1 MTLKNADNSLSNYSK
16 FSNPRSLSNHGA
28 DVLALLDKVAH
39 KSNAVDASD
48 VRSHLHIM
56 DKTASL
62 IPFVPNK
69 AQLHFREHRTGRD
82 LILKARQLGF
92 STEIQ
97 SSQFVE
103 AITET
108 ILCATLAH
116 DSDTTAKLRRM
127 AGRFYDYLPASLRP
141 ERGLDNATTT
151 TYPATGSEITIA
163 TAGSGNIG
171 RGGTYNRVHGSEVAF
186 WKDPDAIMAGI
197 MQGVSQSGRIVL
209 ESTPNGAQGWFYDRC
224 MEALNG
230 DSVWTLHF
238 YEWWWDDNYR
248 IALDDG
254 ETIVYSDD
262 ERQLADKHNLS
273 PEQIKWRRAKQRE
286 LPHTFKQEYPEDPY
300 SCFLTSGNSYFSSIP
315 HLETVF
321 RAVAILEKRGK
332 RIAGI
337 DFGQKKDFTAVSV
350 FDVATNMEFEIFRV
364 NQLDWVDMRTH
375 IIRLC
380 RKWSIDLL
388 VIEENSAGSV
398 NIAELRKELLY
409 AGLKTEV
416 QNFYTSAQSKPPLI
430 QGLYYA
436 LSEGGFLLQPD
447 PAAKRELYTFVAS
460 QTPSGAWKYEA
471 ENGAHDD
478 TVIARALAWY
488 GKTNEVTISV
498 GRYA

>member
-1 MTLKNADNSLSNYSK
+1 MQVVDFVDSLLAPQSK
-16 FSNPRSLSNHGA
+16 TVTG
-28 DVLALLDKVAH
+28 DVI
-39 KSNAVDASD
+39 
-48 VRSHLHIM
+48 RQYLHIM
-56 DKTASL
+56 DKSASL
-62 IPFVPNK
+62 IPFTPNK

-127 AGRFYDYLPASLRP
+127 AGRFYDYLPTSLRP

-197 MQGVSQSGRIVL
+197 MQGVSASGRIVL

-300 SCFLTSGNSYFSSIP
+300 SCFLTSGNSYFASIP
-315 HLETVF
+315 HLESVF
-321 RAVAILEKRGK
+321 CATRIAEKRGK
-332 RIAGI
+332 RIAGV
-337 DFGQKKDFTAVSV
+337 DFGQKRDFTAVSIL
-350 FDVATNMEFEIFRV
+350 DTATNTELEIFRI
-364 NQLDWVDMRTH
+364 NQIDWTDIRAH
-375 IIRLC
+375 IVRLC
-380 RKWSIDLL
+380 RQYDIDLL

-398 NIAELRKELLY
+398 NIAELRKELAQ
-409 AGLKTEV
+409 AGLKTVV

-436 LSEGGFLLQPD
+436 LSEAGLLLQPD
-447 PAAKRELYTFVAS
+447 PAAKREIYTFVAS
-460 QTPSGAWKYEA
+460 QSPSGAWKYEA

-478 TVIARALAWY
+478 TVIARALMWHGAHNPNTLTTSNTMNFY
-488 GKTNEVTISV
+488 EDYRGI
-498 GRYA
+498 